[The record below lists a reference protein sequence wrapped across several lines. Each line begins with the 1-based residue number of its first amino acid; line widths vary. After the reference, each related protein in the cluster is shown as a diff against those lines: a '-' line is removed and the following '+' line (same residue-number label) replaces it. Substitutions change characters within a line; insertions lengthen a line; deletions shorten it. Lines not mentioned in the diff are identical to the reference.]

1 MLTFC
6 QFTVMILWYI
16 EQLFNSVVRF
26 MVRFLVVFWDQE
38 LSSYCYLCCS
48 CWGEL

>member
-16 EQLFNSVVRF
+16 EPLFNSVMRF
-26 MVRFLVVFWDQE
+26 MVRFLVVF
-38 LSSYCYLCCS
+38 
-48 CWGEL
+48 